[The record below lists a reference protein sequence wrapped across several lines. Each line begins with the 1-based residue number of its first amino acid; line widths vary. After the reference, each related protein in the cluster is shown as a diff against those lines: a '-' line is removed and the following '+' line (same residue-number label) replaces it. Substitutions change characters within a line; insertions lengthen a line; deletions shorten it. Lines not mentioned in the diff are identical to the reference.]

1 LTQGRTA
8 VADAIPFF
16 SETPMGKFVPST
28 KGIDYGKRL
37 QTPQPTAAQP
47 TEPTPT
53 EPCCA
58 DPKPAAV
65 KPSPHPHLD
74 RVLAQ
79 TEPRQGPAD
88 YDPQFCI
95 DVVEVMGEGFSL
107 TAFAGAI
114 NASRKTLNAW
124 VADHPAFAAAV
135 ERGRAAR
142 TRALETQFLTAG
154 TGAKVAAHVF
164 ALKNAAPED
173 WRERPDAETAKGANA
188 TIVVIDND
196 RGDPPAHTSK
206 GSDVG

>member
-1 LTQGRTA
+1 
-8 VADAIPFF
+8 
-16 SETPMGKFVPST
+16 MGKFVPST

-37 QTPQPTAAQP
+37 QTPPPAAAQP

-53 EPCCA
+53 DPKPA
-58 DPKPAAV
+58 DPKPADPKPADAKA

-74 RVLAQ
+74 RVLAK
-79 TEPRQGPAD
+79 TAKREGPAD
-88 YDPQFCI
+88 YEPQFCT

-114 NASRKTLNAW
+114 NASRKMLNAW
-124 VADHPAFAAAV
+124 IADHPAFAAAV

-173 WRERPDAETAKGANA
+173 WRERPDAEGAKGVNA
-188 TIVVIDND
+188 TIVVVDND
-196 RGDPPAHTSK
+196 RDDPPAQTPS
-206 GSDVG
+206 GQV